1 MNERKFQ
8 TQQVILI
15 EKTDQ
20 KVVWLYDFL
29 TFLKIMASL

>member
-8 TQQVILI
+8 TQVILI

-20 KVVWLYDFL
+20 KVVWLDDFL